1 MNNYELV
8 ECLKCKNTFEQ
19 TALLENVICIHCDND
34 DIRQTVYIIQDKEE
48 RGDLWIQRKVS
59 YKT

>member
-1 MNNYELV
+1 MSNQENYELV

-19 TALLENVICIHCDND
+19 TASLENVICIHCDND

-48 RGDLWIQRKVS
+48 RGDL
-59 YKT
+59 

>member
-19 TALLENVICIHCDND
+19 TASLENVICIQKEVNDNEQKGKYHT
-34 DIRQTVYIIQDKEE
+34 RHK
-48 RGDLWIQRKVS
+48 RFKR
-59 YKT
+59 